1 MEENRFK
8 RGQDTLD
15 QLHGSIG
22 QSVMKTLG
30 DFAPDFARYIIE
42 FPYGDIYSRDTLTP
56 KERQIAIIASLTTL
70 GNVPTQLKAHIQAA
84 LNVGCTRK
92 EVVEIV
98 MQMAVYAGFPS
109 AINAMLVAKEVFA
122 ELDSAAASHDA

>member
-8 RGQDTLD
+8 RGQETLD
-15 QLHGSIG
+15 KLHGSIG

-56 KERQIAIIASLTTL
+56 KERQIAIISSLTTL

-84 LNVGCTRK
+84 LNVGCTRQ
-92 EVVEIV
+92 EVVEII

-109 AINAMLVAKEVFA
+109 AINAILVAKEVFA
-122 ELDSAAASHDA
+122 ELDSAAASHA